1 MKTLVWCSSVIPATP
16 SERRS
21 GRPIGRDIH
30 AFQSMLRNYEDIARW
45 ADAFGMDGFGS
56 AEHHFPTEG
65 GENLPNS
72 LLLYAKLAAQ
82 TRQIMFAPMPIV
94 LSAHNSLR
102 VAEDLAMFT
111 HMFPGRLGVSFA
123 YGYQTPGMQTLT
135 QDEAVVSGHPGSDT
149 RNREIFDECLSIVE
163 RAWAE
168 DSFQHKGKHY
178 QVPHPVDEDGTA
190 CPVGVVPKPVHR
202 PTIFIPAGASP
213 QTVIDAARS
222 GRTLLLTAGSR
233 EKVRSI
239 AELYRDTARANG
251 RDLRLGEGTG
261 IVTKLFLGDT
271 FDEAFDLAVQ
281 TSGHWY
287 QDFLQTVGCTAG
299 LRATAEGA
307 HRPLCP
313 DDARALT
320 RSMHAAGRLLCGT
333 ADQVRDQM
341 KDVQTVYG
349 GGELD
354 WFVWEY
360 WAQALPGV
368 DAPDI
373 QREQLKTYAEQIMP
387 AFR

>member
-1 MKTLVWCSSVIPATP
+1 
-16 SERRS
+16 
-21 GRPIGRDIH
+21 
-30 AFQSMLRNYEDIARW
+30 
-45 ADAFGMDGFGS
+45 
-56 AEHHFPTEG
+56 
-65 GENLPNS
+65 
-72 LLLYAKLAAQ
+72 
-82 TRQIMFAPMPIV
+82 
-94 LSAHNSLR
+94 
-102 VAEDLAMFT
+102 MFT

-123 YGYQTPGMQTLT
+123 HGYQTGGMQTLA
-135 QDEAVVSGHPGSDT
+135 QDDAVVSGPPGSDA
-149 RNREIFDECLSIVE
+149 RNQEIFDEFLSIVE
-163 RAWAE
+163 RAWEE

-178 QVPHPVDEDGTA
+178 QVPHPAGGLHPRPPTDRL
-190 CPVGVVPKPVHR
+190 GVVPKPVHR

-233 EKVRSI
+233 ERVRSI

-251 RDLRLGEGTG
+251 RDLRLGEGMG

-287 QDFLQTVGCTAG
+287 QDFLQTFGCNAG

-307 HRPLCP
+307 HRPLRP

-320 RSMHAAGRLLCGT
+320 RRMHAAGRLLCGT

-341 KDVQTVYG
+341 KDVQTVHG
-349 GGELD
+349 GGESD

-387 AFR
+387 ALR